1 MKTKLEK
8 LAQEYLKKSLD
19 CENPKD
25 AEFYYRQYMETLFKS
40 DLQEEK
46 NVGTD

>member
-1 MKTKLEK
+1 MKTKLEE

-46 NVGTD
+46 NVRTD